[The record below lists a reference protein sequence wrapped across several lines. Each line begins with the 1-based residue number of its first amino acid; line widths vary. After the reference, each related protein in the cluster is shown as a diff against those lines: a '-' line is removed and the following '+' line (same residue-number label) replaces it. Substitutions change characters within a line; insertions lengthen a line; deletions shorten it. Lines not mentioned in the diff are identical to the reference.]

1 MTRAFNP
8 YLLVV
13 EVMPKERQ
21 KHLVPAIWAPWRET
35 FILGRKEK
43 GCIFCRRLKR
53 KSDRAD
59 FILGRGGKNFII
71 MNLYPYTSGHL
82 MIVPYRHLGEL
93 SQLEPEE
100 AAEMMELASRSV
112 EALKKAVKPE
122 GFNLGMNLG
131 RSAGAGIE
139 GHLHLHVV
147 PRWAGDANFM
157 PVVGK
162 TKIFSVSIEK
172 TYDLLYPYLNGKK
185 R

>member
-1 MTRAFNP
+1 KNFS
-8 YLLVV
+8 L
-13 EVMPKERQ
+13 
-21 KHLVPAIWAPWRET
+21 PAIQAPWREG

-53 KSDRAD
+53 KKDRTD
-59 FILGRGGKNFII
+59 WILYRGGKNFVI

-82 MIVPYRHLGEL
+82 MIVPYRHIAEL
-93 SQLEPEE
+93 SDLTPEE
-100 AAEMMELASRSV
+100 SAEMMGLAAR
-112 EALKKAVKPE
+112 AIKGMKKALRAE

-131 RSAGAGIE
+131 RAAGAGVA

-162 TKIFSVSIEK
+162 TKVYSVGLQKI
-172 TYDLLYPYLNGKK
+172 YDSLYPLLRGKK